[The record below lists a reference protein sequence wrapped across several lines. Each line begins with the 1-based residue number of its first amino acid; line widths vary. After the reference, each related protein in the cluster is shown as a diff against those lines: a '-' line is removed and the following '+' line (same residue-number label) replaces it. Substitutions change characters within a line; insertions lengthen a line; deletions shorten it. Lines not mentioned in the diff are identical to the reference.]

1 MQTIQNSRYL
11 IIHADDGGLC
21 YSVNR
26 AIMSALEKGTVSST
40 SLMAP
45 CPQLEEI
52 TDYLKINPQF
62 DLGIHLTLT
71 CEYPN
76 YPWGP
81 VSDKNNVKSLV
92 NPAGYL
98 WHSVKEFIQN
108 AKPEDVETELRAQ
121 VECILE
127 AGLQPSH
134 LDSHMGTVFM
144 DLRFLEIYVKLGLEY
159 QITPMLVNPTEHG
172 SELIDRFN
180 FNIEKDVVERLM
192 KSGIP
197 FLNFLYMTDDSTRR
211 LEEREKEYINVI
223 NYLPSGVSQIIIHP
237 GYDDEELKKI
247 TDNSSSRQYDFSIFI
262 NENIK
267 NKIDELGVKLIS
279 WKDLAILT

>member
-1 MQTIQNSRYL
+1 
-11 IIHADDGGLC
+11 
-21 YSVNR
+21 
-26 AIMSALEKGTVSST
+26 
-40 SLMAP
+40 MAP
-45 CPQLEEI
+45 CPQLDEI
-52 TDYLKINPQF
+52 TDYIINNPQF

-121 VECILE
+121 IERILE

-134 LDSHMGTVFM
+134 LDSHMGSVFM

-197 FLNFLYMTDDSTRR
+197 FLNFLYMTDESTRD

-237 GYDDEELKKI
+237 GYDGEELKKI

-262 NENIK
+262 NENI
-267 NKIDELGVKLIS
+267 NSPCRNIWINDES
-279 WKDLAILT
+279 YFHEPFPR

>member
-1 MQTIQNSRYL
+1 MQTIENSRYL

-21 YSVNR
+21 HSVNQ
-26 AIMSALEKGTVSST
+26 AIISALEKGTVSST
-40 SLMAP
+40 SLMAS
-45 CPQLEEI
+45 CPQLEEM

-62 DLGIHLTLT
+62 DLGIHLALT

-81 VSDKNNVKSLV
+81 VSDKNNVNSLV

-121 VECILE
+121 IECILE

-159 QITPMLVNPTEHG
+159 QITPMLVNPTEHA

-180 FNIEKDVVERLM
+180 FNIEKDVVEKLL

-197 FLNFLYMTDDSTRR
+197 LLNFLYMTDNSTKS
-211 LEEREKEYINVI
+211 LEEREEEYINVI

-237 GYDDEELKKI
+237 GYDDEDLKKI
-247 TDNSSSRQYDFSIFI
+247 TDNSSSRQYDFSVFI

-267 NKIDELGVKLIS
+267 NKIDEQGVKLIS
-279 WKDLAILT
+279 WKDLAKLT